1 MQSTFV
7 IKRGDTSPSLRYLL
21 PSDLSL
27 AGAQVRFL
35 MRRIDSDTVLDTPAD
50 IESIFEP
57 AIVAHLWAPGQTDK
71 PGRYQAEFE
80 VTYSDGAV
88 ETFPNRGF
96 INVII
101 PEDVASS
108 A

>member
-1 MQSTFV
+1 MHNTFV

-27 AGAQVRFL
+27 AGAQVRFQ
-35 MRRIDSDTVLDTPAD
+35 MRRIDSGTVLDTPAD
-50 IESIFEP
+50 IESVFEP
-57 AIVAHLWAPGQTDK
+57 AIVAHLWAPGQTDD

-96 INVII
+96 ITVII
-101 PEDVASS
+101 PEDVAPS

>member
-1 MQSTFV
+1 MHNTFV

-21 PSDLSL
+21 PSDVSL
-27 AGAQVRFL
+27 AGAQVRFQ

-57 AIVAHLWAPGQTDK
+57 AVVAHLWAAGQTDA

-80 VTYSDGAV
+80 ITYTDGAI
-88 ETFPNRGF
+88 ETFPNSGF
-96 INVII
+96 ITVII
-101 PEDVASS
+101 TEDVA
-108 A
+108 AAE

>member
-1 MQSTFV
+1 MHNTFV

-21 PSDLSL
+21 PSDASL
-27 AGAQVRFL
+27 AGAQVRFQ
-35 MRRIDSDTVLDTPAD
+35 MRKTDGDTVIDESTQ
-50 IESIFEP
+50 IETVFEP
-57 AIVAHLWAPGQTDK
+57 AVVEHIWSVGQTNV

-80 VTYSDGAV
+80 ITYSDGAV

-96 INVII
+96 ITVII
-101 PEDVASS
+101 PEDVAPS